1 MEGSEVIV
9 MSDSA
14 SSLYNEALDKL
25 ERWDL
30 DAAEQLLRRVLEIE
44 PENAQAVN
52 KLGVVYARREQ
63 LEEAEQLFEQA
74 ISLDPNDPAPY
85 CNLGNI
91 YAQRDWVEKAQA
103 AYEKALSL
111 DPEYPNAI
119 HNLGVLYRKM
129 GDISKSVE
137 LLKRANRLEK
147 GRLRQELKSSPKAR
161 RTALVGW
168 AIIIGVILLFLY
180 LTRG

>member
-1 MEGSEVIV
+1 MN
-9 MSDSA
+9 DSA
-14 SSLYNEALDKL
+14 SGIYQEALDKL

-30 DAAEQLLRRVLEIE
+30 DAAEELLRRVLDME

-91 YAQRDWVEKAQA
+91 YAQREWLDRAKE

-111 DPEYPNAI
+111 DPEYPNAL
-119 HNLGVLYRKM
+119 HNLGVLYRKL

-137 LLKRANRLEK
+137 LLKQANRLER
-147 GRLRQELKSSPKAR
+147 GRMREELKSSPKTR
-161 RTALVGW
+161 RTVTIGW
-168 AIIIGVILLFLY
+168 AIIIALILLFFY
-180 LTRG
+180 LTRQ